1 MWQPSGMPAH
11 HTSAW
16 SESASQLTTTI
27 TFGDFAE
34 AFGFVTRVALLAQER
49 QHHPDIAISW
59 NKVTLAL
66 STHDAGS
73 TVTAKDKDLAAAIDA
88 LLGR

>member
-1 MWQPSGMPAH
+1 MSTSPQPI
-11 HTSAW
+11 W
-16 SESASQLTTTI
+16 SESASQMSTTI
-27 TFGDFAE
+27 TFADFAE

-66 STHDAGS
+66 SSHDAGG
-73 TVTAKDKDLAAAIDA
+73 TVTAKDRDLAVAIDA
-88 LLGR
+88 LLVR

>member
-1 MWQPSGMPAH
+1 MP
-11 HTSAW
+11 TNSSPTW

-27 TFGDFAE
+27 TFADFTE
-34 AFGFVTRVALLAQER
+34 AFAFVTRVALEAQAR
-49 QHHPDIAISW
+49 NHHPDIAISW

-73 TVTAKDKDLAAAIDA
+73 TVTTKDRDLAAAIDGFVA
-88 LLGR
+88 R

>member
-1 MWQPSGMPAH
+1 MPSNATP
-11 HTSAW
+11 TW
-16 SESASQLTTTI
+16 SESASQLSTTI
-27 TFGDFAE
+27 TFADFTE
-34 AFGFVTRVALLAQER
+34 AFGFVTKVALLAQER

-73 TVTAKDKDLAAAIDA
+73 TVTAKDRDLAVAIDA
-88 LLGR
+88 LVAR

>member
-1 MWQPSGMPAH
+1 MPSHSTP
-11 HTSAW
+11 TW
-16 SESASQLTTTI
+16 SESASQLSTTI
-27 TFGDFAE
+27 TFADFTE
-34 AFGFVTRVALLAQER
+34 AFGFVTKVALLAQEH

-73 TVTAKDKDLAAAIDA
+73 TVTVKDRELAAAIDA
-88 LLGR
+88 LVAR

>member
-1 MWQPSGMPAH
+1 MPSNH
-11 HTSAW
+11 ISAW
-16 SESASQLTTTI
+16 SESASQLSTTI
-27 TFGDFAE
+27 TFANFTD

-66 STHDAGS
+66 STHDAGG
-73 TVTAKDKDLAAAIDA
+73 TVTAKDRDLAEAIDA

>member
-1 MWQPSGMPAH
+1 MRSH
-11 HTSAW
+11 HPPTW
-16 SESASQLTTTI
+16 SESVSQLSTTI
-27 TFGDFAE
+27 SFTDFTE
-34 AFGFVTRVALLAQER
+34 AFGFVTKVALLAQER

-73 TVTAKDKDLAAAIDA
+73 TVTAKDRELAAAIDA
-88 LLGR
+88 LVAR